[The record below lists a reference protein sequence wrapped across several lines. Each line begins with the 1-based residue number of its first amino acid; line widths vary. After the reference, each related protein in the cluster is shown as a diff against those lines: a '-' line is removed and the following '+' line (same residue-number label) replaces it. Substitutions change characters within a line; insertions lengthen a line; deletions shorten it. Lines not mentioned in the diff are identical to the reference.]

1 MENTLIDKTLSPEA
15 SAERSGLL
23 HRSFSIL
30 RFLATKGG
38 RGGALTE
45 IARHVELPHPTTHRL
60 LQQLIAEGMVTQL
73 DNERRY
79 ALGSLAFEL
88 GLSAAQKFD
97 IRGLCRPILHR
108 LALDAGDTAYLVLR
122 SGHEAVCVDL
132 QEGPTPIR
140 VVTLQVGSRR
150 PLGVGAGG
158 MALLAALPTAEQ
170 DEVLQA
176 LQPQL
181 ETDWGMTRDFLNAS
195 IEEAKRTGHTLI
207 RNRVNAGVSAMG
219 RHFTDITG
227 RPIASFSV
235 AAINERMTP
244 ARIKTLASLLTRST
258 QAIGLALRSSE
269 GRWTGF
275 S

>member
-1 MENTLIDKTLSPEA
+1 MHSQSPV
-15 SAERSGLL
+15 ERSGLL
-23 HRSFSIL
+23 HRAFTIL
-30 RFLATKGG
+30 RFLATKGA

-60 LQQLIAEGMVTQL
+60 LHQLISEGMVTQL

-88 GLSAAQKFD
+88 GLSAAQQFD
-97 IRGLCRPILHR
+97 IRGLCRPILQR

-122 SGHEAVCVDL
+122 SGPEAVCIDL

-140 VVTLQVGSRR
+140 VITLQVGSRR

-158 MALLAALPTAEQ
+158 MALLAALPATER
-170 DEVLQA
+170 EVALDT

-181 ETDWGMTRDFLNAS
+181 DSDWGMSRDFLTAS
-195 IEEAKRTGHTLI
+195 IEEAHRKGYTLI
-207 RNRVNAGVSAMG
+207 RNRVNAGVSAIG
-219 RHFTDITG
+219 RHFNDATG

-244 ARIKTLASLLTRST
+244 ARIKTLSTLLTRST
-258 QAIGLALRSSE
+258 QEIGLALRSSK
-269 GRWTGF
+269 GRWTGGN
-275 S
+275 